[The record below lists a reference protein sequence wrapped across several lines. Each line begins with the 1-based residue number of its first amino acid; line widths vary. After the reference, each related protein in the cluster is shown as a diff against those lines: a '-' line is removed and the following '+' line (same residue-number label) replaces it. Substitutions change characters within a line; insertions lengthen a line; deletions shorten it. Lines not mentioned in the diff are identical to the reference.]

1 MLTRTLALLLLLT
14 LTGCG
19 PRLVLNPDGTFL
31 DTATGEPCAFR
42 PVRVGGEARGQVEPR
57 CVGLAVPLATVYH
70 GRADCRGPGVT
81 LVSAPVVGELDG
93 WGSWVLYGSGPGG
106 TRALYAWDEDGVCD
120 KAGAVPGAG
129 LVQVAPLSEQDLDE
143 VAPGG

>member
-1 MLTRTLALLLLLT
+1 MITRLALALALLT
-14 LTGCG
+14 LSACG

-31 DTATGEPCAFR
+31 DTATGEPCVFR
-42 PVRVGGEARGQVEPR
+42 GVRVGGEARGQVEPR

-93 WGSWVLYGSGPGG
+93 WGSWVLYGPGSGG
-106 TRALYAWDEDGVCD
+106 TRVYAWNVDGVCD

-129 LVQVAPLSEQDLDE
+129 LVQVAPLSAEDLDE
-143 VAPGG
+143 VAPGA